1 MVEEHT
7 HEGEALSLIGGNLCL
22 DFTNTVNWRGVLDRE
37 EALTSYAALVA
48 WGRRAGILTGDGAAR
63 LLSEAARRPADA
75 TAALERAIALRETIR
90 RVVLAA
96 SEGRPPEAGDLDTLN
111 GALAAA
117 LREARL
123 VPAADGFAWGWR
135 DDPAALDRV
144 LWPVLRAAADLLTS
158 GDLDRVRECAG
169 DDCGWL
175 FLDMSR
181 NRSRRWCDMQSCGN
195 RAKARRYYARK
206 RHEGDG

>member
-7 HEGEALSLIGGNLCL
+7 HEGEALNLIGGNLCL
-22 DFTNTVNWRGVLDRE
+22 DFTNTVNWRGGLDRE

-117 LREARL
+117 LRRRGL
-123 VPAADGFAWGWR
+123 
-135 DDPAALDRV
+135 
-144 LWPVLRAAADLLTS
+144 
-158 GDLDRVRECAG
+158 
-169 DDCGWL
+169 
-175 FLDMSR
+175 
-181 NRSRRWCDMQSCGN
+181 SRRQTGLRGAGGTTRQPSTGCSGRCCVRRRTCSPPATWTGCGS
-195 RAKARRYYARK
+195 APATIAA
-206 RHEGDG
+206 GCSST